1 MLAAGLHGIARE
13 IDPAS
18 LIRDDVYAMPAS
30 TVPQLPRSL
39 GEALDALQ
47 RSEMARE
54 WFGDDFVD
62 HFAAMKRAELEAQ
75 ALAVTDWE
83 VARYL
88 EAL

>member
-1 MLAAGLHGIARE
+1 MLAAGLHGIAGKIE
-13 IDPAS
+13 PPD
-18 LIRDDVYAMPAS
+18 LVRDDVYAMPAS
-30 TVPQLPRSL
+30 AVPRLPRSL
-39 GEALDALQ
+39 EHALDLLE

-62 HFAAMKRAELEAQ
+62 HFLVMKRAELDAQ